1 MNIARITAVVVA
13 GVCLAACGS
22 GATSQVSPHKKIA
35 FLAPDAAPR
44 YEGQDRPLF
53 QAKLQ
58 SLCAD
63 CELIYRNAG
72 GDPVTQAQQAQ
83 AVLTAGANVIVLDPV
98 DASGASAI
106 VAAAARRHVAVIAYD
121 RLVLNAPGVS
131 YFVGFDNAAVGVL
144 QAGAL
149 LRAMKTSGTPSVVM
163 MHGDPANPDA
173 AVLKKAVHSTLDGKV
188 TVAKEY
194 DTPSAS
200 TENAQLEMTQ
210 ALAALQNK
218 VDGVYAVN
226 DDVAAG
232 AVVAMKTAGLKEL
245 PPVTGGDAELPAVQ
259 RIIAGEQYMTVYRP
273 VKQEVDAAAVIAY
286 DLAFGVAVPV
296 AMTAGTSVSNGARD
310 VPSAMIEPLA
320 VTRKELVSTV
330 LADGFWTRAQ
340 ICTTEYTKACRS
352 AGLS

>member
-1 MNIARITAVVVA
+1 MNIARIAAVLVTV
-13 GVCLAACGS
+13 VCLAACGS
-22 GATSQVSPHKKIA
+22 GTTSQVAPHKKIA

-44 YEGQDRPLF
+44 FESQDRPLF

-58 SLCAD
+58 SVCAD
-63 CELIYRNAG
+63 CELLYRNAG
-72 GDPVTQAQQAQ
+72 GDPVTQSQQAQ

-98 DASGASAI
+98 DPNGASAI
-106 VAAAARRHVAVIAYD
+106 VAAAAKRHVPVIAYD
-121 RLVLNAPGVS
+121 RLVLNASGVA
-131 YFVGFDNAAVGVL
+131 YYVGFDNAAVGVL

-149 LRAMKTSGTPSVVM
+149 LRAMKASGLPSVVM

-173 AVLKKAVHSTLDGKV
+173 AVLKKAVHTTLDGKV

-200 TENAQLEMTQ
+200 ADNAALEMTQ
-210 ALAALQNK
+210 ALAAVQNK
-218 VDGVYAVN
+218 VDGVYAAN

-232 AVVAMKTAGLKEL
+232 AVAAMKTAGLKDL

-259 RIIAGEQYMTVYRP
+259 RIIAGEQYMTIYRP
-273 VKQEVDAAAVIAY
+273 VKMEVDAAAVIAY

-296 AMTAGTSVSNGARD
+296 AMTAGATVNNTARD
-310 VPSAMIEPLA
+310 VPAALIEPMA
-320 VTRKELVSTV
+320 VTRRELVSTV
-330 LADGFWTRAQ
+330 VADGFWTRTQ
-340 ICTTEYTKACRS
+340 ICTAEFTKACRA